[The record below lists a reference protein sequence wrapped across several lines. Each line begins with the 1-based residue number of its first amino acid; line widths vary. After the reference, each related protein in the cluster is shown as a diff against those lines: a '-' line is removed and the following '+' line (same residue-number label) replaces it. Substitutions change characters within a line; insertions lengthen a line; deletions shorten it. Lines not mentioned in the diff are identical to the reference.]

1 MQHLGLVTRREL
13 HRRFGLMLPDRALPF
28 GDSVVSVG
36 EGFHLF
42 PLKKDR
48 GKSENLSTSADL
60 TDCQPEFGL
69 TRSRSN
75 RTSFPNWVRHKA
87 GEGAHERNARPEFSL
102 SSNVLI
108 KFSRKWDSRSQVLT
122 NNERIVT
129 ELDSAGRWRVRGF
142 AFVLGATFLP
152 AYAENESVGLRRAQR
167 AAEVLS
173 FQTSRSLPSLT
184 SLTSSFH

>member
-1 MQHLGLVTRREL
+1 MLMRPVVVASPVSKRSISLPAVFSMWIMIERCISGESRRLRLCPFAQASCQPWQQVRQMQHLGLVTRREL

-69 TRSRSN
+69 TRSRSTG
-75 RTSFPNWVRHKA
+75 TSFANWVRYKA
-87 GEGAHERNARPEFSL
+87 GGSARERNARLEFSL
-102 SSNVLI
+102 TRHVY
-108 KFSRKWDSRSQVLT
+108 V
-122 NNERIVT
+122 
-129 ELDSAGRWRVRGF
+129 
-142 AFVLGATFLP
+142 
-152 AYAENESVGLRRAQR
+152 
-167 AAEVLS
+167 
-173 FQTSRSLPSLT
+173 
-184 SLTSSFH
+184 